1 MPKGQQVDPV
11 YTGMMDIESVIL
23 ASSYLGI
30 FLLMTLN
37 GFASFPSSQVLYIL
51 VGYFIS
57 TGYLALLPASLVG
70 ALGNTVGNIALYE
83 VARRYGIGALQ
94 RLRFYREEE
103 VRKIEAVFRKKGVW
117 FIFIGKLL
125 PAIKVF
131 MPVVAGLGKLRRD
144 AFVLIIIS
152 SSYIWA
158 LGFISIGY
166 IFGRSTEVFKTYAFI
181 LLLVA
186 GTVVYLFWRY
196 LNSTEILRAM
206 KDAEHSES

>member
-1 MPKGQQVDPV
+1 
-11 YTGMMDIESVIL
+11 MDIESIIL

-57 TGYLALLPASLVG
+57 TGYLAFMPASLIG
-70 ALGNTVGNIALYE
+70 ALGNTIGNIALYE
-83 VARRYGIGALQ
+83 VTRRYGIGALR

-103 VRKIEAVFRKKGVW
+103 VRKVEVVFQKKGAW
-117 FIFIGKLL
+117 FIFVGKLL

-131 MPVVAGLGKLRRD
+131 MPVVAGLGKLRRVI
-144 AFVLIIIS
+144 FVPIIAL
-152 SSYIWA
+152 SSYLWA
-158 LGFISIGY
+158 LGFIAVGY
-166 IFGRSTEVFKTYAFI
+166 VFGKSTEVFKTYAFI

-186 GTVVYLFWRY
+186 GTVVYLFWKY
-196 LNSTEILRAM
+196 LNSEEILRAV
-206 KDAEHSES
+206 ENGGRSER